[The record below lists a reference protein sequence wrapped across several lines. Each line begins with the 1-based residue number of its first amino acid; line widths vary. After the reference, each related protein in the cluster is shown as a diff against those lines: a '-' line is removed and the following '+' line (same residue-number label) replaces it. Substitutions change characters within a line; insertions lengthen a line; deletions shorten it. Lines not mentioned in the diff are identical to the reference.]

1 MALTPEQQAEYFGI
15 ATSPLRQPQNFQ
27 YGVPMGMTPVSG
39 DTSNNGV
46 PLMAPDT
53 PPEIRHGDPRKP
65 APADNTRT
73 VSRLNNVKP
82 MSNAKM
88 PNTPAMDDNT
98 GVGKGVTTPPPQVAI
113 GAPPQV
119 GEAPVETKPLDDYGY
134 GDNHQ
139 AEPNRRQVQ
148 QTAPVQAPKK
158 TGDKYQSIY
167 GLLFGNEPY
176 DEGKKWISY
185 MEHGM
190 QSPVN
195 DNSMLQRNVANEIAL
210 LKANQDKSIAQQQL
224 DQQNRMYKN
233 DNAEVRYK
241 KMALFDQRKSLLDKW
256 EKGKFLGDDENVT
269 KDFFD
274 NLNRIDQILHDEY
287 DVDTRLLDYPS
298 TNPGGFSTQFKKEV
312 TDPTN
317 VAINLSSWMKHIYDQ
332 VQKDPSWLNSPE
344 GTEAFDKLGE
354 YSILQEAESKGA
366 IADAEKVRIQ
376 VETMAP
382 VDRQIY
388 NNAIQQFLLCNQA
401 VQVLAQSNQLD
412 HSTLSS
418 LQEWDRLM
426 NGLADYDDDVKEG
439 GRSQRQ
445 SRDEY
450 LQGLRDAMKKPSKSL
465 GKAGGSFIADTI
477 LGVYNGL
484 QRAGQNIPIELQAAV
499 SSMKNGMDQYQQ
511 YLMQSA
517 PTNKKLIWNVASR
530 VFDRARDKSAFWN
543 RVGGHRYG
551 FGTGHLWNPSNPQ
564 FADWLGQYQAQYPN
578 ADPVLGTGF
587 TTSKAP
593 PHPVHPGLLGGD
605 YGANNN

>member
-1 MALTPEQQAEYFGI
+1 
-15 ATSPLRQPQNFQ
+15 
-27 YGVPMGMTPVSG
+27 
-39 DTSNNGV
+39 
-46 PLMAPDT
+46 
-53 PPEIRHGDPRKP
+53 
-65 APADNTRT
+65 
-73 VSRLNNVKP
+73 
-82 MSNAKM
+82 
-88 PNTPAMDDNT
+88 
-98 GVGKGVTTPPPQVAI
+98 
-113 GAPPQV
+113 
-119 GEAPVETKPLDDYGY
+119 
-134 GDNHQ
+134 
-139 AEPNRRQVQ
+139 
-148 QTAPVQAPKK
+148 
-158 TGDKYQSIY
+158 
-167 GLLFGNEPY
+167 
-176 DEGKKWISY
+176 

-210 LKANQDKSIAQQQL
+210 LKANQNKSIAQQQL

-354 YSILQEAESKGA
+354 YAILQEAESKGA

-388 NNAIQQFLLCNQA
+388 NNAMQQFLLCNQA

-426 NGLADYDDDVKEG
+426 NGIADYDDDAKEG
-439 GRSQRQ
+439 GRSKRE

-450 LQGLRDAMKKPSKSL
+450 LQGLRNAMTKPSKSL
-465 GKAGGSFIADTI
+465 GKGGGSFIADTI

-551 FGTGHLWNPSNPQ
+551 FGTGHLWNPSNQQ
-564 FADWLGQYQAQYPN
+564 FADWLGQYQEQFPN
-578 ADPVLGTGF
+578 TDPVLGTPF

-593 PHPVHPGLLGGD
+593 PHPVHPGAFGGD